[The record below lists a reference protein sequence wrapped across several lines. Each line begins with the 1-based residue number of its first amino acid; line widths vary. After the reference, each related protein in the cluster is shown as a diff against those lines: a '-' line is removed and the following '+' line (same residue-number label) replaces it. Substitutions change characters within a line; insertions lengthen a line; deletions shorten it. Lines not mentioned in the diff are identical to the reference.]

1 MAQDKFKRLL
11 SRELSHIS
19 ERSRSGHFVAE
30 WVNTITGS
38 GQGTYILLSFSL
50 FPFSLLVISPSLL
63 PSLTC
68 KLNLFLRINFILVL
82 VVTGI
87 ASHVTFKF

>member
-38 GQGTYILLSFSL
+38 GQGMYILLSL

-63 PSLTC
+63 PSLTR